1 MTHPFYTIG
10 HGTRPLGEFVSLL
23 QSVEVTLLG
32 DVRTVPRSRT
42 NPQYNRELLPDSLRT
57 HGIGYDHMAALG
69 GLRSRVRE
77 VAPTANAFWTNKSFH
92 NYADYAMGE
101 RFRGGLA
108 HLRQLGE
115 TQCCAIM
122 CAETL
127 WWRCHRRIITD
138 YLLAAGEQVFHIMSA
153 GKIEKAII
161 NKAAR
166 PQRTDLLVYP
176 ADPTPQADLFA
187 R

>member
-1 MTHPFYTIG
+1 
-10 HGTRPLGEFVSLL
+10 L
-23 QSVEVTLLG
+23 
-32 DVRTVPRSRT
+32 
-42 NPQYNRELLPDSLRT
+42 
-57 HGIGYDHMAALG
+57 
-69 GLRSRVRE
+69 
-77 VAPTANAFWTNKSFH
+77 TNKGFH

-115 TQCCAIM
+115 TQWCAIM